1 MFWKCPE
8 CLGDLA
14 QSAEAVTCVSCGRRY
29 PVVAEL
35 PDFRVDKPAWIDF
48 DRDRDRALLID
59 AMIRSQGLEAAI
71 YDVFRSSRGFDPAK
85 CRFRTKQVLAGA
97 DKCDLQL
104 DDWLKDAMVS
114 PVLEVGVGPGQ
125 LTVALARRGIAA
137 HGIDVSMEWLM
148 VAKHRARAQGAEP
161 VLAGAMAEKLPVADA
176 AVASFISLDV
186 IEHVGDQDQY
196 VRELGRVLRP
206 GGRYALVTPNRYSLS
221 PEPHVG
227 VWGVGY
233 LPRPLQA
240 SWVRAVAGV
249 GYDYTRLLST
259 REIRCMFQQRAGLEP
274 TVTFPEIAEAEI
286 GLFPPFKASIART
299 YNKIIAARI
308 VQPVAPFVGA
318 YFRVTGSKPLLSKPP
333 PSNIPPTKPA
343 AAAQKTGA

>member
-8 CLGDLA
+8 CHGELA
-14 QSAEAVTCVSCGRRY
+14 HSAEAVTCMACDRRY

-59 AMIRSQGLEAAI
+59 EMIRTQGLEAAI
-71 YDVFRSSRGFDPAK
+71 HDVFQTSRGFDAAK
-85 CRFRTKQVLAGA
+85 CRFRTRQVLAGA
-97 DKCDLQL
+97 DKYDLQL
-104 DDWLKDAMVS
+104 AGWLADVTAT
-114 PVLEVGVGPGQ
+114 PILEVGVGPGQ
-125 LTVALARRGIAA
+125 LTMALARRGITV

-148 VAKHRARAQGAEP
+148 VAKHWARAQGTEP
-161 VLAGAMAEKLPVADA
+161 LLAGAMAEKLPVADA
-176 AVASFISLDV
+176 SVASFISLDV

-196 VRELGRVLRP
+196 TREMARVLRP

-240 SWVRAVAGV
+240 PWVRAVAGV
-249 GYDYTRLLST
+249 GYEYTRLLSAGET
-259 REIRCMFQQRAGLEP
+259 RRLFARNAAPAP
-274 TVTFPEIAEAEI
+274 TLTFPPIAAAEI
-286 GLFPPFKASIART
+286 GLFSPFKARLAGL
-299 YNKIIAARI
+299 YNTVISAALFR
-308 VQPVAPFVGA
+308 PVAPLVGA
-318 YFRVTGSKPLLSKPP
+318 YYQITGRKPG
-333 PSNIPPTKPA
+333 PA
-343 AAAQKTGA
+343 DHDKGLPQ